1 MVLKL
6 SFIMICPSENFASS
20 SSTSHRCYTEEMN
33 VSLEEICVSGF
44 IQVISSRATFL
55 SPEGQADQPANS
67 HRQGEHRDPI
77 LLIMGVIFI
86 GWNGELLPHQS
97 QKIVEKMHR

>member
-6 SFIMICPSENFASS
+6 SFIMICPSENFVSS
-20 SSTSHRCYTEEMN
+20 SSTSHHCYTEERN
-33 VSLEEICVSGF
+33 VAHEEICVCGF
-44 IQVISSRATFL
+44 RQVISSRATFF

-67 HRQGEHRDPI
+67 HRQAEHRDPI

-97 QKIVEKMHR
+97 QKIAEKMHW

>member
-1 MVLKL
+1 MGLKL

-55 SPEGQADQPANS
+55 SPEVQADHLANP
-67 HRQGEHRDPI
+67 HRQAEHRDSKKSS
-77 LLIMGVIFI
+77 
-86 GWNGELLPHQS
+86 E
-97 QKIVEKMHR
+97 